1 MAQFSIYT
9 NTNPVTKVVY
19 PFLIDVQS
27 PLLDSLETRL
37 VIPLSLKSRFN
48 EKAIK
53 NLTPVILIK
62 GIEYLV
68 LTPQMAAIQKK
79 HIGSYIDDCSK
90 HRNEII
96 ASIDFLITGF

>member
-1 MAQFSIYT
+1 MAQYSICT
-9 NTNPVTKVVY
+9 NTNSSTKSNY
-19 PFLIDVQS
+19 PYILDVQS

-48 EKAIK
+48 EKSMK
-53 NLTPVILIK
+53 NLTPILSIK

-79 HIGSYIDDCSK
+79 YLGTFVEECTKY
-90 HRNEII
+90 RNEII
-96 ASIDFLITGF
+96 SSIDFLITGF

>member
-9 NTNPVTKVVY
+9 NTNPISKAIY
-19 PFLIDVQS
+19 PYIIDVQS

-37 VIPLSLKSRFN
+37 VIPLSQKSRFN

-53 NLTPVILIK
+53 NLTPVLLINN
-62 GIEYLV
+62 IEYLV

-79 HIGSYIDDCSK
+79 HIGTYIGDFTK
-90 HRNEII
+90 YRNEIVY
-96 ASIDFLITGF
+96 SIDFLITGF